1 MFKRVLCLLLF
12 IMIFATGCGRKKDEP
27 KDLLDTIKARGKV
40 IVGVKN
46 DTKPFGFLDKDG
58 NLIGYDI
65 DIAKKIA
72 YLIFGDENQIEFVPV
87 TPSNRIMKLNSGQ
100 VDMLVATMS
109 VTSQRLQLFD
119 FSTTYHIAGQ
129 VYQNSMENISNELD
143 GFEIPTNVA
152 VLKQLISK
160 LPSGVTKQTG
170 AQIIKQTMEALGISM
185 TSVLQEA
192 QQVQEGLNNSARDCQ
207 STIIEYRKQINLL
220 EKQAQKYQR
229 QYAALND
236 IISLFIQTSH

>member
-1 MFKRVLCLLLF
+1 M
-12 IMIFATGCGRKKDEP
+12 A
-27 KDLLDTIKARGKV
+27 
-40 IVGVKN
+40 
-46 DTKPFGFLDKDG
+46 
-58 NLIGYDI
+58 
-65 DIAKKIA
+65 
-72 YLIFGDENQIEFVPV
+72 
-87 TPSNRIMKLNSGQ
+87 SNRITEGVGKKIVEALKKQSDIEIVPVPESHFNTQETVEQQQPEVEYVETKEEELQPELTFEEASYSEQPTFTPPPVMPQPQISRPAYTQPAAINNTNFGANSL
-100 VDMLVATMS
+100 D
-109 VTSQRLQLFD
+109 
-119 FSTTYHIAGQ
+119 
-129 VYQNSMENISNELD
+129 NISNDLD

-185 TSVLQEA
+185 SSVLQEA

-207 STIIEYRKQINLL
+207 TTIIEYRKQINLL

-236 IISLFIQTSH
+236 IISLFIQTNH

>member
-1 MFKRVLCLLLF
+1 M
-12 IMIFATGCGRKKDEP
+12 A
-27 KDLLDTIKARGKV
+27 
-40 IVGVKN
+40 
-46 DTKPFGFLDKDG
+46 
-58 NLIGYDI
+58 
-65 DIAKKIA
+65 
-72 YLIFGDENQIEFVPV
+72 
-87 TPSNRIMKLNSGQ
+87 SNRITEGVGKKIVEALKKQSDIEIVPVPESHFNIQETVEQQQPEVEYVETKEEELQPELTFEEASYSEQPTFTPPPVMPQPQISRPAYTQPAAMNNTNFGANSL
-100 VDMLVATMS
+100 D
-109 VTSQRLQLFD
+109 
-119 FSTTYHIAGQ
+119 
-129 VYQNSMENISNELD
+129 NISNDLD

-185 TSVLQEA
+185 SSVLQEA

-207 STIIEYRKQINLL
+207 TTIIEYRKQINLL

-236 IISLFIQTSH
+236 IISLFIQTNH